1 MTNKKRDKTE
11 HTEPFPAEKNRDGER
26 LFVMPC
32 SLTFTLQNVI
42 IVTDKLVDWRGIM
55 PRKLA
60 RCGFSYMAG
69 LMAASVFVSVISL
82 RVGLAAIAAGLI
94 LLLVYRPK
102 RGSVLFGRAVCCLCF
117 AVGAFVY
124 CGYDSFVCVPAKQ
137 CAGCKLSTEGRVVLA
152 QHYSS
157 GMSVYTVKA
166 VLPNGKK
173 GKLVF
178 SSTEEHELVRGD
190 TVELNGTLSLP
201 DEGGFFDSRS
211 YYRSQGVFLRLDDP
225 EIKKVSLARNNIFAA
240 ADMFR
245 RNTLHRI
252 RRLTERGMDSDS
264 GELLIGMLFGNDFW
278 RISPSSEEAL
288 YRAGIG
294 HIAAV
299 SGMHMS
305 IIAGI
310 AAAIMTALNTPKWAK
325 FLLTSAAAAVF
336 AITADLTPSVMRSLA
351 MIVIVSAAELLNRRS
366 DTLTSA
372 AAAGIILT
380 VIEPFCIRSTG
391 FILSMLGVIG
401 KGVMAPTLI
410 DSIQKRI
417 NEHRTYDELY
427 KAGPVA
433 KGAASAVCA
442 WTAVFPAAIMSF
454 DEISVLSPLT
464 NLLLSPL
471 FTAVLGISAVG
482 MVLCAV
488 GLYSLSSPVFALGAY
503 VCKGILGISKAVSS
517 LPFATIPA
525 GNEAVPLMLII
536 VISGTVFVAVR
547 IEDKSYA
554 IITAAV
560 GAAICSAGVGIT
572 VMLDDGYTHVS
583 VLTEGK
589 GSVMVIDDGEASCII
604 DLMDTNSGVNAASS
618 FIKRTGASSPEAV
631 VIIDGKGKSDSLYSE
646 KFPEVPIIHSG
657 GQIGL
662 TYSDKENIIIG
673 NCVISPS
680 EGYTEIITE
689 GVEIIAV
696 TKGTPLPEKEYG
708 LAVIGSKAA
717 VQVNAEY
724 YHISRTA
731 YSGELSPSASFIFG
745 KSGEYII
752 EGDRIKAKEE
762 QSWLR

>member
-1 MTNKKRDKTE
+1 
-11 HTEPFPAEKNRDGER
+11 
-26 LFVMPC
+26 
-32 SLTFTLQNVI
+32 
-42 IVTDKLVDWRGIM
+42 M

-69 LMAASVFVSVISL
+69 LMAASVFISVISL
-82 RVGLAAIAAGLI
+82 RVGLAAIAAGVI
-94 LLLVYRPK
+94 LMLVYRPK
-102 RGSVLFGRAVCCLCF
+102 RGSVLFARAVCCLCF
-117 AVGAFVY
+117 AAGALYY
-124 CGYDSFVCVPAKQ
+124 CGYDSLVCVPAKQ
-137 CAGCKLSTEGRVVLA
+137 CAGYKLSGEGKVVLA
-152 QHYSS
+152 RHYSS
-157 GMSVYTVKA
+157 GMSVYTVKTT
-166 VLPNGKK
+166 LPNGKR
-173 GKLVF
+173 GRIVF

-190 TVELNGTLSLP
+190 SVVLEGTLSLP

-225 EIKKVSLARNNIFAA
+225 EIKRVNLARNNAFAA

-252 RRLTERGMDSDS
+252 RSLTENGTDSDS
-264 GELLIGMLFGNDFW
+264 AELLIGMLFGNDFW
-278 RISPSSEEAL
+278 RISSTSEDAL

-310 AAAIMTALNTPKWAK
+310 AAAILTALNSPKWVK

-336 AITADLTPSVMRSLA
+336 AVTADLTPSVMRSLA
-351 MIVIVSAAELLNRRS
+351 MIIIVSAAELINRRT

-372 AAAGIILT
+372 AAAGVIIT
-380 VIEPFCIRSTG
+380 AAEPFCIRSTG

-401 KGVMAPTLI
+401 TGVMAPTLI
-410 DSIQKRI
+410 DAIQKRI
-417 NEHRTYDELY
+417 NEHRTYEELY
-427 KAGPVA
+427 KAGAAA

-442 WTAVFPAAIMSF
+442 WTAVFPAAILFF
-454 DEISVLSPLT
+454 DEISILSPLT
-464 NLLLSPL
+464 NLILSPL

-488 GLYSLSSPVFALGAY
+488 GLYGLSSPVFALGAF
-503 VCKGILGISKAVSS
+503 VCKGILGISKAISS
-517 LPFATIPA
+517 LPFAAVPA
-525 GNEAVPLMLII
+525 GNEAVPLMLVI
-536 VISGTVFVAVR
+536 VLTGTVYVAVR
-547 IEDKSYA
+547 IDDKSYA
-554 IITAAV
+554 IVTAAV

-572 VMLDDGYTHVS
+572 AMLDDGYTHVS

-589 GSVMVIDDGEASCII
+589 GSVMVIDDGEASCMI
-604 DLMDTNSGVNAASS
+604 DLMDTSSGVNAASS
-618 FIKRTGASSPEAV
+618 YIKRTGSSPPKAV

-673 NCVISPS
+673 NCVIFPH
-680 EGYTEIITE
+680 EGYTEISAE
-689 GVEIIAV
+689 DVSIIAV
-696 TKGTPLPEKEYG
+696 TKGTTLPEKTYG
-708 LAVIGSKAA
+708 LAVIGSRAA
-717 VQVNAEY
+717 VDVNAEY

-731 YSGELSPSASFIFG
+731 YSGELSPSASCVFC

-752 EGDRIKAKEE
+752 DRDRIKAKEE